1 MQTSLP
7 PEPQQVRQA
16 RNPRT
21 GLFDYAFTLPSPSE
35 VEALCESL
43 RAHQP
48 GWARKPV
55 EERVAALQGWRDAL
69 QSRRERLI
77 DAVCTDTGRHWES
90 ELEADLA
97 IASIDRWCRI
107 AAEALRPQLPK
118 PSSIPFLTLEQ
129 QLVPY
134 PLVAVISPW
143 NFPLLLG
150 LIDTIP
156 ALLAGCAVL
165 VKPSEVTP
173 RFIETVQSAVDAVP
187 ALAGVLGFIP
197 GDGGVGAAMVRNAD
211 MVCFTGSTATGRKV
225 YAAAAERMIPAFLEM
240 GGKDPAIVLE
250 GADPE
255 RAAAAVLWGATANA
269 GQSCLS
275 IERVYVHESLFDE
288 FTAILADKAARL
300 TLAYPGPRDGRV
312 GPIIFDTQADIIDA
326 HLADAL
332 AKGARILTG
341 STRCETLGGGRYCRP
356 TVLTGVDHS
365 MRVMTEET
373 FGPLMPV
380 MSFQTE
386 EEALALANG
395 TDYGLSAAVFGPTTE
410 AARTFASGL
419 EAGAVSIN
427 DAALTAVMHEGEKNA
442 FRLSG
447 IGGTRMGPSALRR
460 FMRQRVLIAKGD
472 DARSPWWPV

>member
-1 MQTSLP
+1 MQSRQP
-7 PEPQQVRQA
+7 SDPQQVYQV

-21 GLFDYAFTLPSPSE
+21 GLFDYTFPLPSPSE
-35 VEALCESL
+35 VEARCGSL
-43 RAHQP
+43 RAGQP
-48 GWARKPV
+48 AWSRMPV
-55 EERVAALQGWRDAL
+55 EERVAALQAWREAM
-69 QSRRERLI
+69 QTRRQRI
-77 DAVCTDTGRHWES
+77 VDAVCTDTGRHWES
-90 ELEADLA
+90 ELETDLA
-97 IASIDRWCRI
+97 LASIDRWCRI
-107 AAEALRPQLPK
+107 ALEALRPQGPK
-118 PSSIPFLTLEQ
+118 PSSIPFLSLEQ

-173 RFIETVQSAVDAVP
+173 RFIESVQAAVDAVP
-187 ALAGVLGFIP
+187 ILASVLRFIP
-197 GDGGVGAAMVRNAD
+197 GDGGVGAGMVRHFD

-255 RAAAAVLWGATANA
+255 RTAAAVLWGATANA

-275 IERVYVHESLFDE
+275 IERIYVHVSLFDA
-288 FTAILADKAARL
+288 FTSILAEKAARL
-300 TLAYPGPRDGRV
+300 PLAYPGPRDGRV
-312 GPIIFDTQADIIDA
+312 GPIIFDRQADIIDA
-326 HLADAL
+326 HLTDAITR
-332 AKGARILTG
+332 GARILTG
-341 STRCETLGGGRYCRP
+341 STFCENLGGGRYCRP
-356 TVLTGVDHS
+356 TVLVDVDHS

-386 EEALALANG
+386 EEAMALANG
-395 TDYGLSAAVFGPTTE
+395 TDYGLSAAVFGPTQE
-410 AARTFASGL
+410 SARSFASRL

-427 DAALTAVMHEGEKNA
+427 DTALTAVMHEGEKNA

-460 FMRQRVLIAKGD
+460 FMRQRVLIAKED
-472 DARSPWWPV
+472 DARSPWWPI

>member
-1 MQTSLP
+1 MMHR
-7 PEPQQVRQA
+7 V

-21 GLFDYAFTLPSPSE
+21 GLFDYAFEMPSSSDMDAFCALLRKGQRGWASLSVE
-35 VEALCESL
+35 DRAAALRDWRGRLLASRDRLVEA
-43 RAHQP
+43 
-48 GWARKPV
+48 
-55 EERVAALQGWRDAL
+55 
-69 QSRRERLI
+69 I
-77 DAVCTDTGRHWES
+77 CTDTGRHWES
-90 ELEADLA
+90 ELETDLVNS
-97 IASIDRWCRI
+97 SIERWCGI
-107 AAEALRPQLPK
+107 AIEKLKPLAAR

-134 PLVAVISPW
+134 PLVGVISPW

-156 ALLAGCAVL
+156 ALLSGCAVI

-173 RFIETVQSAVDAVP
+173 RFVEVVQEVIDAVP
-187 ALAGVLGFIP
+187 HLSDAFRFVQ
-197 GDGGVGAAMVRNAD
+197 GDGTTGAAIVRACD
-211 MVCFTGSTATGRKV
+211 LVCFTGSTATGRKV
-225 YAAAAERMIPAFLEM
+225 YAAASERMIPVFLEM

-255 RAAAAVLWGATANA
+255 QAAAAILWGATANA

-275 IERVYVHESLFDE
+275 IERIYVHDSLFE
-288 FTAILADKAARL
+288 PFTRLLAEKAARL
-300 TLAYPGPRDGRV
+300 PLAYPGLRDGRI
-312 GPIIFDTQADIIDA
+312 GPIIFDRQAAIIDD

-332 AKGARILTG
+332 ERGARILTG
-341 STRCETLGGGRYCRP
+341 SRNCENLGGGLYCRP
-356 TVLTGVDHS
+356 TVLVDVDHT

-380 MSFQTE
+380 MSFRTE
-386 EEALALANG
+386 EQALALANG
-395 TDYGLSAAVFGPTTE
+395 TDYGLSAAVFGPTVE
-410 AARTFASGL
+410 VARAFAAGL

-447 IGGTRMGPSALRR
+447 IGGTRMGPAAIQR
-460 FMRQRVLIAKGD
+460 FMRQRVLIAKQD
-472 DARSPWWPV
+472 PAPSPWWPS